1 MTNIVFTF
9 ISATLFA
16 LIVNFIL
23 KKNRVLLN
31 FSGQNHQIYTKKK
44 SVPLSGGLVIFLFL
58 LINYNNFEI
67 KTIFFFFSIF
77 LVGFF
82 ADINIFKSPILRFFI
97 QSLLIINFVIFLD
110 LSINDVRI
118 SYINNLL
125 NNNYFNIFFTTFCL
139 LVLINGSNFID
150 GNNTLSLGYFG
161 LIFFTILNLE
171 NIIFANINENI
182 IYSILVTVIVLYCF
196 NITNKLYLGDNGIYL
211 LASITGYILI
221 DFFKSNPSIS
231 PYFIVNLLWYPAF
244 EIFFS
249 LLRKLKSKYS
259 PIMPDT
265 FHLHQLIY
273 SKISNRFSS
282 NLIFSNSLTGNLIN
296 IYNGFIF
303 FVSSTSIYNTK
314 MQLLILLINITIYT
328 LLYLLFFKNWKTLN
342 FKK

>member
-1 MTNIVFTF
+1 MTNIILTFT
-9 ISATLFA
+9 SATIFA
-16 LIVNFIL
+16 LIINFIL
-23 KKNRVLLN
+23 KKNRILLN

-44 SVPLSGGLVIFLFL
+44 SIPLSGGLVIFLFL

-67 KTIFFFFSIF
+67 KTIFFFFLIF
-77 LVGFF
+77 LVGLF
-82 ADINIFKSPILRFFI
+82 ADINIFKSPTIRFFI
-97 QSLLIINFVIFLD
+97 QILLIINFIIFLD

-118 SYINNLL
+118 FYINNLL

-161 LIFFTILNLE
+161 LIFFTLLSLE
-171 NIIFANINENI
+171 NVVFAKIDENI
-182 IYSILVTVIVLYCF
+182 IYSTLVTILVLYFF
-196 NITNKLYLGDNGIYL
+196 NIVNKLYLGDNGVYL
-211 LASITGYILI
+211 LSSITGYILI

-249 LLRKLKSKYS
+249 FLRKLKSKYS
-259 PIMPDT
+259 PMRPDT

-273 SKISNRFSS
+273 FKISKRFSS
-282 NLIFSNSLTGNLIN
+282 NLVLPNSLTGNLIN

-303 FVSSTSIYNTK
+303 LASSTNIYDTK
-314 MQLLILLINITIYT
+314 MQLLILFINITIYT
-328 LLYLLFFKNWKTLN
+328 LLYLLFFKKWKTLN
-342 FKK
+342 F

>member
-1 MTNIVFTF
+1 MGIHLD
-9 ISATLFA
+9 ISHRKSIESQL
-16 LIVNFIL
+16 
-23 KKNRVLLN
+23 RD
-31 FSGQNHQIYTKKK
+31 SKKK
-44 SVPLSGGLVIFLFL
+44 TEELYRVKELFL
-58 LINYNNFEI
+58 ANMSHEI
-67 KTIFFFFSIF
+67 RTPMNAIIGMAELLEQSKLDSKQVSYVSAIRSSS
-77 LVGFF
+77 
-82 ADINIFKSPILRFFI
+82 KS
-97 QSLLIINFVIFLD
+97 
-110 LSINDVRI
+110 
-118 SYINNLL
+118 
-125 NNNYFNIFFTTFCL
+125 L

>member
-1 MTNIVFTF
+1 MTNIILTF
-9 ISATLFA
+9 ISATIFA
-16 LIVNFIL
+16 LIINFIL
-23 KKNRVLLN
+23 KKNRILLN

-44 SVPLSGGLVIFLFL
+44 SIPLSGGLVIFLFL

-67 KTIFFFFSIF
+67 KTIFFFFLIF
-77 LVGFF
+77 LVGLF
-82 ADINIFKSPILRFFI
+82 ADINIFKSPTIRFFI
-97 QSLLIINFVIFLD
+97 QILLIINFIIFLD

-118 SYINNLL
+118 FYINNLL

-161 LIFFTILNLE
+161 LIFFTLLSLE
-171 NIIFANINENI
+171 NVVFANIDENI
-182 IYSILVTVIVLYCF
+182 IYSILVTIIVLYSF
-196 NITNKLYLGDNGIYL
+196 NIANKLYLGDNGVYL
-211 LASITGYILI
+211 LSSITGYILI

-249 LLRKLKSKYS
+249 FLRKLKSKYS
-259 PIMPDT
+259 PMRPDI

-273 SKISNRFSS
+273 FKISKRFSS
-282 NLIFSNSLTGNLIN
+282 NLVLPNSLTGNLIN

-303 FVSSTSIYNTK
+303 LASSTNIYDTK
-314 MQLLILLINITIYT
+314 MQLLILFINITIYT
-328 LLYLLFFKNWKTLN
+328 LLYLLFFKKWKTLN
-342 FKK
+342 F

>member
-1 MTNIVFTF
+1 MTNIILTFT
-9 ISATLFA
+9 SATIFA
-16 LIVNFIL
+16 LIINFIL
-23 KKNRVLLN
+23 KKNKILLN

-44 SVPLSGGLVIFLFL
+44 SIPLSGGLVIFLFL

-67 KTIFFFFSIF
+67 KTIFFFFLIF
-77 LVGFF
+77 LVGLF
-82 ADINIFKSPILRFFI
+82 ADINIFKSPTIRFFI
-97 QSLLIINFVIFLD
+97 QILLIINFIIFLD

-118 SYINNLL
+118 FYINNLL

-161 LIFFTILNLE
+161 LIFFTLLSLE
-171 NIIFANINENI
+171 NIVFVNIDENI
-182 IYSILVTVIVLYCF
+182 IYSILVTIIVLYFF
-196 NITNKLYLGDNGIYL
+196 NISNKLYLGDNGVYL
-211 LASITGYILI
+211 LSSITGYILI

-249 LLRKLKSKYS
+249 FLRKLKSKYS
-259 PIMPDT
+259 PMRPDT

-273 SKISNRFSS
+273 FKISKRFSS
-282 NLIFSNSLTGNLIN
+282 NLVLPNSLTGNLIN

-303 FVSSTSIYNTK
+303 LASSTNIYNTK
-314 MQLLILLINITIYT
+314 MQLLILFINITIYT
-328 LLYLLFFKNWKTLN
+328 SLYLLFL
-342 FKK
+342 KKGKL